1 MRDEKEIFL
10 HACCGP
16 CAEWPVSE
24 LVSEDYK
31 ITMFYH
37 NPNIHPRF
45 EHQRRLQNLKIV
57 SDLWQIPLLV
67 TDEYREDL
75 WTERAYLESDKDR
88 CHMCYRLR
96 MDKTAEVAKNLGF
109 QFFSTTLLVSPYQRH
124 EAIMEAGHA
133 AAQKYGL
140 TFLYRDFRP
149 GFRQGQQMAR
159 DHGLYRQKY
168 CGCILSL
175 QESSFKEKI
184 YKDFA
189 GSTGET

>member
-75 WTERAYLESDKDR
+75 WTERAYLESDNDR
-88 CHMCYRLR
+88 CHMCYRIR

-109 QFFSTTLLVSPYQRH
+109 QFFYGSRSCSRTKIRLNISVSRFPPRISPGSANGTRPRTLSAKVLRMHPIFTRIQ
-124 EAIMEAGHA
+124 
-133 AAQKYGL
+133 
-140 TFLYRDFRP
+140 F
-149 GFRQGQQMAR
+149 
-159 DHGLYRQKY
+159 
-168 CGCILSL
+168 
-175 QESSFKEKI
+175 
-184 YKDFA
+184 
-189 GSTGET
+189 